1 MVLSYRK
8 KAMVYFRDSCIAT
21 SSSRDTNTDK
31 CVQII
36 LILPEST
43 KQHQCLL
50 VRPSEARNPTI
61 LTKIASR
68 PINKA
73 LIWAGPN
80 DLVRFS
86 CGVSC
91 FVAHH
96 RHRLLLVGVGA
107 RAFSLLHVLALSCVA
122 RSCKFCRGARSGH
135 VALGK
140 NLGPEP
146 KPADNGTRM

>member
-1 MVLSYRK
+1 M
-8 KAMVYFRDSCIAT
+8 
-21 SSSRDTNTDK
+21 
-31 CVQII
+31 QII

-122 RSCKFCRGARSGH
+122 RSCKFCRGARSGANESSGSAQNFVFH
-135 VALGK
+135 NNWYQRRTSCTVSTVSFLFTRI
-140 NLGPEP
+140 NLMIYDLYDGI
-146 KPADNGTRM
+146 NN